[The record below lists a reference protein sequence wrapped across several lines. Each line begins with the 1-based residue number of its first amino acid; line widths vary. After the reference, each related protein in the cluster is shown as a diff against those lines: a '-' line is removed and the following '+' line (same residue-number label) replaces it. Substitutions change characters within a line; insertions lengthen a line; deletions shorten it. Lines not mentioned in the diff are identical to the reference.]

1 MDAKARAVRDEPRV
15 RPPRRR
21 AERSWTTLLEEIGW
35 AEALATDPRTAV
47 STLFELQGASGAT
60 SSALG
65 TVLLDALGLPN
76 DGDSAVVLP
85 PLGSID
91 PRRGW
96 IRAAD
101 RTGRVALRG
110 VGLSEMRR
118 RPRATVIAE
127 RGDGVVTSVAATADL
142 SPRSVDGLD
151 PTLELV
157 ELDVEWRPER
167 RRLVTGERGVDG
179 RGGGRPAGHRA
190 RDVRGDARRC
200 SGSPASTRSNASS
213 SGDRSRTFQAVRHRL
228 ADSYVA
234 IEATDAALDG
244 AWLDGS
250 PFSAALAK
258 AVAGQSARTV
268 RRHCQQVLAGIGFT
282 TEHDL
287 HRFVRRTMVL
297 DALLG
302 DARTLTHQLGADLIR
317 DGHLPRLLPL

>member
-1 MDAKARAVRDEPRV
+1 M
-15 RPPRRR
+15 
-21 AERSWTTLLEEIGW
+21 
-35 AEALATDPRTAV
+35 
-47 STLFELQGASGAT
+47 STLFEAQGASGAT

-91 PRRGW
+91 PPARVDPD
-96 IRAAD
+96 AD
-101 RTGRVALRG
+101 RTARVALRG

-118 RPRATVIAE
+118 RSRATVIAE
-127 RGDGVVTSVAATADL
+127 RGDGVFTAVAATADL
-142 SPRSVDGLD
+142 APRSVDGLD
-151 PTLELV
+151 PMLELV
-157 ELDVEWRPER
+157 ELDVEWDPSAGDWSPVSGAWMDAVAAGQRAIAHEMSGAMRAMLRLAREHALER
-167 RRLVTGERGVDG
+167 IQF
-179 RGGGRPAGHRA
+179 GRPIG
-190 RDVRGDARRC
+190 
-200 SGSPASTRSNASS
+200 
-213 SGDRSRTFQAVRHRL
+213 TFQAVRHRL

>member
-1 MDAKARAVRDEPRV
+1 M
-15 RPPRRR
+15 
-21 AERSWTTLLEEIGW
+21 
-35 AEALATDPRTAV
+35 
-47 STLFELQGASGAT
+47 
-60 SSALG
+60 
-65 TVLLDALGLPN
+65 
-76 DGDSAVVLP
+76 
-85 PLGSID
+85 
-91 PRRGW
+91 
-96 IRAAD
+96 
-101 RTGRVALRG
+101 
-110 VGLSEMRR
+110 
-118 RPRATVIAE
+118 IAE
-127 RGDGVVTSVAATADL
+127 RGDGVFMAVAAIADL
-142 SPRSVDGLD
+142 APRPVDGLD
-151 PTLELV
+151 PMLELV
-157 ELDVEWRPER
+157 ELDVEWDPGAGDWSP
-167 RRLVTGERGVDG
+167 VTGAWTDAVAAGQRAIAHEMSGAMRTMLRLAREHALERIQF
-179 RGGGRPAGHRA
+179 GRPI
-190 RDVRGDARRC
+190 
-200 SGSPASTRSNASS
+200 GS
-213 SGDRSRTFQAVRHRL
+213 FQAVRHRL